1 MKKTVVCLVVALLS
15 VGLLS
20 GCAQI
25 VMSPVM
31 GGIYTEVKAPL
42 SSAGT
47 AVGSTKVGTAMAKTI
62 LGWIATGD
70 ASIETAMKNG
80 GIKRIH
86 HVDYSSRSI
95 LFFYG
100 EFTTTVYGD

>member
-1 MKKTVVCLVVALLS
+1 MKKTTACLVCALFAVA
-15 VGLLS
+15 LLS
-20 GCAQI
+20 GCAGI
-25 VMSPVM
+25 VQSPVA

-47 AVGSTKVGTAMAKTI
+47 AAGSSKVGRAMAKTI
-62 LGWIATGD
+62 LGWVASGD

-80 GIKRIH
+80 GIRRIH
-86 HVDYSSRSI
+86 HVDYEAKSI